1 MAAAT
6 PHSDETQ
13 LKELL
18 NQEASLTA
26 PIELTVAHV
35 AMISYSYK
43 LSGRSESV
51 QTRQLQTVLRSRI
64 GEQYCSGVANLR
76 KKDVAELE
84 ALQCRFQE
92 DTVWKFSRIKL
103 LDERVPFIHPTCR
116 IIIDLRKSVA
126 QPMLQ
131 SKSFPRAPVPTCTIA
146 KMLELPQMQCFDL
159 MVSPV
164 KVLDSRRTGAD
175 FYPAPATDM
184 LQSRSQPR
192 TNGARAD
199 EMPTHSKE

>member
-1 MAAAT
+1 MTDAT
-6 PHSDETQ
+6 AHSDETQ
-13 LKELL
+13 LKALL
-18 NQEASLTA
+18 NQEAALTA
-26 PIELTVAHV
+26 PIELTVSRV
-35 AMISYSYK
+35 EIISYSYK
-43 LSGRSESV
+43 PSGRSESV
-51 QTRQLQTVLRSRI
+51 QTQQLQTVLQSRI
-64 GEQYCSGVANLR
+64 GEQYCLGVAKLR
-76 KKDVAELE
+76 KKDGAELK